1 MLHIFINGETG
12 KMGSSIAKLIE
23 LNDNFTKVK
32 KHDFKISDVVIDFSH
47 PDSTSQILKNCLK
60 ERKPL
65 VIGTTGLEKSHMNKI
80 EKASKTIP
88 ILIGSNMSKGVI
100 DLKEALKSYLNNNNS
115 ELIECVIEE
124 THHTEK
130 IDSPSGTALELKD
143 HIISLNNKNIKS
155 IEIVSNRVGDVFGI
169 HKVVFIKKNSI
180 KEFKHEA
187 LSRDVFAYG
196 ALYAAKKIH
205 GLNPAIYRFQDI

>member
-1 MLHIFINGETG
+1 
-12 KMGSSIAKLIE
+12 MGSSIAKLIE
-23 LNDNFTKVK
+23 FNDNFTKVK

-100 DLKEALKSYLNNNNS
+100 DLKETLKYYLNNNS
-115 ELIECVIEE
+115 ELIDCVIEE

-155 IEIVSNRVGDVFGI
+155 IEIVSNRAGDVFGI

>member
-1 MLHIFINGETG
+1 
-12 KMGSSIAKLIE
+12 MGSSIAKLIE

-100 DLKEALKSYLNNNNS
+100 DLKETLKYYLNNNS
-115 ELIECVIEE
+115 ELIDCVIEE

-169 HKVVFIKKNSI
+169 HKVIFIKKNSI

>member
-100 DLKEALKSYLNNNNS
+100 DLKETLKYYLNNNS
-115 ELIECVIEE
+115 ELIDCVIEE

-169 HKVVFIKKNSI
+169 HKVIFIKKNSI

>member
-100 DLKEALKSYLNNNNS
+100 DLKETLKYYLNNNS
-115 ELIECVIEE
+115 ELIDCVIEE

>member
-65 VIGTTGLEKSHMNKI
+65 VIGTTGLEKSHINKI

-100 DLKEALKSYLNNNNS
+100 DLKETLKYYLNNNS
-115 ELIECVIEE
+115 ELIDCVIEE

>member
-1 MLHIFINGETG
+1 
-12 KMGSSIAKLIE
+12 MGSSIAKLIE

-100 DLKEALKSYLNNNNS
+100 DLKETLKYYLNNNS
-115 ELIECVIEE
+115 ELIDCVIEE

>member
-1 MLHIFINGETG
+1 
-12 KMGSSIAKLIE
+12 MGSSIAKLIE

-65 VIGTTGLEKSHMNKI
+65 VIGTTGLEKSHINKI

-100 DLKEALKSYLNNNNS
+100 DLKETLKDYLNNNS
-115 ELIECVIEE
+115 ELIDCVIEE

-169 HKVVFIKKNSI
+169 HKVIFIKKNSI

>member
-1 MLHIFINGETG
+1 
-12 KMGSSIAKLIE
+12 MGSSIAKLIE

-65 VIGTTGLEKSHMNKI
+65 VIGTTGLEKSHMSKI

-100 DLKEALKSYLNNNNS
+100 DLKETLKYYLNNNS
-115 ELIECVIEE
+115 ELIDCVIEE